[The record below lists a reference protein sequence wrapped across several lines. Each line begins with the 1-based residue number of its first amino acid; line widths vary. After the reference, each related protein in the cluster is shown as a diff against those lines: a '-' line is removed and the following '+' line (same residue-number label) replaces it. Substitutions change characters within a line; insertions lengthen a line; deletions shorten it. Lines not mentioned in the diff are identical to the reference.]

1 MQFGVDGRNEVSEE
15 SYDELI
21 PPEEVERDDCGEDV
35 RRELCWM
42 YLVKQEQRDALR
54 KVVVTP

>member
-1 MQFGVDGRNEVSEE
+1 VRGETEHLFM
-15 SYDELI
+15 L
-21 PPEEVERDDCGEDV
+21 PEEVERDDCGEDV

>member
-1 MQFGVDGRNEVSEE
+1 MRGETEHLFM
-15 SYDELI
+15 L
-21 PPEEVERDDCGEDV
+21 PEEVERDDSGGDI

-54 KVVVTP
+54 KVLVTP

>member
-1 MQFGVDGRNEVSEE
+1 M
-15 SYDELI
+15 L
-21 PPEEVERDDCGEDV
+21 PEEVERDDCGEDV